1 MLFSFVLFFAMLCE
15 SVVDTTISIKVIET
29 QHTLRSLNKRRMI
42 QFDSSFQQWAML
54 PLIAGPLKELEA
66 GTWLELINRN
76 ILANFILHSVVLFLN
91 ALRSFVD

>member
-1 MLFSFVLFFAMLCE
+1 MLCE

-66 GTWLELINRN
+66 VTWLELMNRN

>member
-54 PLIAGPLKELEA
+54 PLIADPLEA
-66 GTWLELINRN
+66 VTWLELINHN

-91 ALRSFVD
+91 ALRSLVD

>member
-1 MLFSFVLFFAMLCE
+1 MLCE

-66 GTWLELINRN
+66 VTWLELINRN

-91 ALRSFVD
+91 ALRSFVY

>member
-29 QHTLRSLNKRRMI
+29 QHTLRSLNKRRII

-66 GTWLELINRN
+66 VTWLELINRN

>member
-66 GTWLELINRN
+66 VTWLELINPN

>member
-42 QFDSSFQQWAML
+42 QFDSSFQQWAIL

-66 GTWLELINRN
+66 VTWLELINRN

>member
-66 GTWLELINRN
+66 VTWLELINRN

>member
-15 SVVDTTISIKVIET
+15 SVVDTTISIKVIEA
-29 QHTLRSLNKRRMI
+29 QHTLRSLNKRRII

-66 GTWLELINRN
+66 VTWLELINRN

>member
-54 PLIAGPLKELEA
+54 PLIAGPLKEPEA
-66 GTWLELINRN
+66 VTWLELINHN
-76 ILANFILHSVVLFLN
+76 ILANFILHPVVLFLN

>member
-1 MLFSFVLFFAMLCE
+1 
-15 SVVDTTISIKVIET
+15 
-29 QHTLRSLNKRRMI
+29 MI

-66 GTWLELINRN
+66 VTWLELINRN

>member
-1 MLFSFVLFFAMLCE
+1 MLCE

-42 QFDSSFQQWAML
+42 QFDSSFQQWAVL

-66 GTWLELINRN
+66 VTWLELINRN

>member
-42 QFDSSFQQWAML
+42 QFDSSFQQCAML

-66 GTWLELINRN
+66 VTWLELINRN

>member
-1 MLFSFVLFFAMLCE
+1 MLCE

-66 GTWLELINRN
+66 VTWLELINRN

>member
-54 PLIAGPLKELEA
+54 PLIADPLKELEA
-66 GTWLELINRN
+66 VTWLELINHN

>member
-66 GTWLELINRN
+66 VTWLELINRN
-76 ILANFILHSVVLFLN
+76 IFANFILHSVVLFLN

>member
-66 GTWLELINRN
+66 VTWLELINRN

-91 ALRSFVD
+91 ALRSFCD

>member
-42 QFDSSFQQWAML
+42 QFDSSSQQWAML

-66 GTWLELINRN
+66 VTWLELINRN

>member
-29 QHTLRSLNKRRMI
+29 QHTLRSLNKRWMI

-66 GTWLELINRN
+66 VTWLELINHN
-76 ILANFILHSVVLFLN
+76 ILANFILQSVVLFLN

>member
-1 MLFSFVLFFAMLCE
+1 MQVKILDSE
-15 SVVDTTISIKVIET
+15 KIETTISIKVIET

-66 GTWLELINRN
+66 VTWLELMNRN

>member
-1 MLFSFVLFFAMLCE
+1 MLCE
-15 SVVDTTISIKVIET
+15 SVVDTTISVKVIET

-66 GTWLELINRN
+66 VTWLELINRN

>member
-66 GTWLELINRN
+66 VTWLELMNRN

>member
-15 SVVDTTISIKVIET
+15 SVVDTTISIKVMET

-66 GTWLELINRN
+66 VTWLELINRN
-76 ILANFILHSVVLFLN
+76 ILTNFILHSVVLFLN

>member
-66 GTWLELINRN
+66 VTWLELINRN
-76 ILANFILHSVVLFLN
+76 ILANFTLHSVVLFLN

>member
-66 GTWLELINRN
+66 VTWLELINRN

-91 ALRSFVD
+91 ALRSLVD

>member
-1 MLFSFVLFFAMLCE
+1 MLCE
-15 SVVDTTISIKVIET
+15 SVVDTTISILVIET

-66 GTWLELINRN
+66 VTWLELINRN

>member
-1 MLFSFVLFFAMLCE
+1 M
-15 SVVDTTISIKVIET
+15 VDTTISIKVIET

-66 GTWLELINRN
+66 VTWLELINRN

-91 ALRSFVD
+91 SLRSFVD

>member
-1 MLFSFVLFFAMLCE
+1 MLFSFVLFFAILCE
-15 SVVDTTISIKVIET
+15 SVVDTTISIKVIEM

-66 GTWLELINRN
+66 VTWLELINRN

>member
-1 MLFSFVLFFAMLCE
+1 MLFSFVLFSAMLCE

-66 GTWLELINRN
+66 VTWLELINRN

>member
-66 GTWLELINRN
+66 VTWLDLINRN